1 MTEVVNGSHP
11 NDVDSD
17 GDYINDAI
25 EGYGDPDGDGI
36 PNIMDDDSD
45 SDGVWISLKDGQ
57 TQMVTV
63 AEFLR

>member
-1 MTEVVNGSHP
+1 MTEVVNGSNP

-45 SDGVWISLKDGQ
+45 GDGVLDICEAAAIR
-57 TQMVTV
+57 MVTV
-63 AEFLR
+63 CRVS